1 MYRSGQMELESNG
14 WMQSRIGERPTFQA
28 SVSRGFSSQTLHVFL
43 LPQGFLFLQ
52 KAKAAQNDDDT
63 MRRAVVAGAAV
74 GGLVGA
80 MMGAALAGAANRPVE
95 EEENFETSANDHLM
109 SLARQRKGSFI
120 SLNDDIRS
128 ISIKAP
134 GAFGRMFGSAAG
146 SITIRDNRLGKITI
160 EVKDPSSLASIVEA
174 APKRFGDRANV
185 LVRWDDT
192 KMRYV
197 PQ

>member
-14 WMQSRIGERPTFQA
+14 WMQARIGERPAFQA
-28 SVSRGFSSQTLHVFL
+28 AVSRGFSSRTYHVFL
-43 LPQGFLFLQ
+43 LPQGFLFLD
-52 KAKAAQNDDDT
+52 KANLKQNDSDT
-63 MRRAVVAGAAV
+63 MRSAVAAGAAV

-80 MMGAALAGAANRPVE
+80 MMGAALASATNKTVE
-95 EEENFETSANDHLM
+95 EEENFETAANDQLLA
-109 SLARQRKGSFI
+109 LARTRKRSFI

-128 ISIKAP
+128 ISINAP
-134 GAFGRMFGSAAG
+134 SAFGRMFGSAAG

-185 LVRWDDT
+185 NVRWDDT

-197 PQ
+197 PR